1 MSSLDPSFYLS
12 GLPLDYYTDFPRVA
26 SYFSVD
32 YHTISS
38 RPQES
43 SVSDDIISSIESYN
57 KGIGA
62 GSRVFEN
69 IERLQENPPVVT
81 GQQPCLLSGPL
92 FVIYKALTAVLLAEK
107 SGTVPVFWN
116 ASEDD
121 DVQEVNYIWVHN
133 TELEKILITLESK
146 PFFTV
151 DINPEEM
158 THVVDRLKELTPPT
172 EFREKALSMITACS
186 KNFSK
191 MVSQLLSSLFN
202 EYGLIMVEPY
212 LFCEHAIPFYEQ
224 LITHPLK
231 ATALVNEA
239 GDNLERMGY
248 KRQVHKPADLC
259 SFFLLKNG
267 YRHSV
272 TYDGLFHAENES
284 LTTQDM
290 LSHLYSHPEH
300 IVSSVI
306 SRPLIQDFLLSTVAY
321 CAGPGEVSYF
331 AQMKRVYDFFGVRE
345 PAIVPRLGAT
355 LIEPK
360 VQKVL
365 DKYALEVTELK
376 EPEKVVKSMV
386 KEDIEEFFNTRKKE
400 VSHIMVGIQDY
411 ITHID
416 KSLEKAG
423 AAMTHHVLQDL
434 DSLEDK
440 TASALKKQNENV
452 LNQIMK
458 ASSNIFPNNA
468 LQERM
473 LNIFQYII
481 RYNTVIETVYE
492 SFRQAQPGEHLILR
506 LGD

>member
-1 MSSLDPSFYLS
+1 MSSLDPSLYLS

-26 SYFSVD
+26 SYFSTD
-32 YHTISS
+32 YHTI
-38 RPQES
+38 PTQKS
-43 SVSDDIISSIESYN
+43 SVSDEVISSIESYN
-57 KGIGA
+57 REIGA

-69 IERLQENPPVVT
+69 IGRLQENPPVVT
-81 GQQPCLLSGPL
+81 GQQPCLLTGPL
-92 FVIYKALTAVLLAEK
+92 FVIYKALTAVILAK
-107 SGTVPVFWN
+107 KNGTVPVFWN

-121 DVQEVNYIWVHN
+121 DAPEVNHIWVHN
-133 TELEKILITLESK
+133 TELEEIFITLESK

-151 DINPEEM
+151 DINPEER
-158 THVVDRLKELTPPT
+158 THAVDRLKKLTPPT
-172 EFREKALSMITACS
+172 EFREKALKMITACS

-191 MVSQLLSSLFN
+191 MFSQLLSSLCS
-202 EYGLIMVEPY
+202 EYGLIMVEPH

-248 KRQVHKPADLC
+248 KRQVHKPATLC

-272 TYDGLFHAENES
+272 NYDGLFHVENES
-284 LTTQDM
+284 LTTQEM
-290 LSHLYSHPEH
+290 LAHLHDHPEQV
-300 IVSSVI
+300 VSSVI

-321 CAGPGEVSYF
+321 CGGPGEVSYF
-331 AQMKRVYDFFGVRE
+331 AQMKRVYDFFHVRE

-365 DKYALEVTELK
+365 DKYALKVSELK
-376 EPEKVVKSMV
+376 ESEKVLKSVVKGN
-386 KEDIEEFFNTRKKE
+386 IEEFFDAQKKE
-400 VSHIMVGIQDY
+400 VFHIMEGIQDY
-411 ITHID
+411 ITRVD

-423 AAMTHHVLQDL
+423 AAMTHHILQDL

-440 TASALKKQNENV
+440 TASALKKQNEIV
-452 LNQIMK
+452 LKQIMK

-473 LNIFQYII
+473 LNVFQYMI
-481 RYNTVIETVYE
+481 RYNTVIETVYK
-492 SFRQAQPGEHLILR
+492 SFHQARPGEHLILR

>member
-1 MSSLDPSFYLS
+1 MSSLDPCLYLS
-12 GLPLDYYTDFPRVA
+12 GLPLDYFTDFSRVA
-26 SYFSVD
+26 SYFSTD
-32 YHTISS
+32 YHTIIPKKSTI
-38 RPQES
+38 
-43 SVSDDIISSIESYN
+43 SDEVISSIESYN
-57 KGIGA
+57 REIGA

-69 IERLQENPPVVT
+69 IARLQENPPVVT
-81 GQQPCLLSGPL
+81 GQQPCLLTGPL

-121 DVQEVNYIWVHN
+121 DVAEVNHIWVHN
-133 TELEKILITLESK
+133 TELEEISIPLESK
-146 PFFTV
+146 PFFTM
-151 DINPEEM
+151 DINPEER
-158 THVVDRLKELTPPT
+158 THVVTMLKELTPPT
-172 EFREKALSMITACS
+172 EFRKKALNMITACS
-186 KNFSK
+186 ENFSR
-191 MVSQLLSSLFN
+191 MFSQLLSSLCS

-212 LFCEHAIPFYEQ
+212 LFCEHAIPLYEQ

-239 GDNLERMGY
+239 GDNLEKMGY
-248 KRQVHKPADLC
+248 KRKVHKPADIC
-259 SFFLLKNG
+259 SFFLLRNG

-272 TYDGLFHAENES
+272 TYDGLFHVENES
-284 LTTQDM
+284 FTTQEM
-290 LSHLYSHPEH
+290 LAHLHAHPERV
-300 IVSSVI
+300 VSSVI

-331 AQMKRVYDFFGVRE
+331 AQMKRAYDFFGIKE

-365 DKYALEVTELK
+365 DKYALKVSELK
-376 EPEKVVKSMV
+376 EPEKVLKSVV
-386 KEDIEEFFNTRKKE
+386 KEDIEEFFDAQKKE
-400 VSHIMVGIQDY
+400 VFQIMEGIQDY
-411 ITHID
+411 ITRID
-416 KSLEKAG
+416 NSLKKAG
-423 AAMTHHVLQDL
+423 AAMTNHILQDL
-434 DSLEDK
+434 DRLEDK
-440 TASALKKQNENV
+440 TASALKKQNEIV
-452 LNQIMK
+452 LQQIMK

-481 RYNTVIETVYE
+481 RYNTVIETVYK
-492 SFRQAQPGEHLILR
+492 SFRQARPGEHLILR